1 MAWDQESVPSATRR
15 DGAWVVDGRARRVVS
30 GDIADVVLV
39 QATTGQGTAWFRV
52 RGEHVARTP
61 LRTLDPTRRL
71 VDLDFAAAPA
81 EPLSTSDPDAVRARV
96 RDLAAVAL
104 SAEQLGGM
112 ARVLEMTAEYA
123 KVRVQFGRAIGSF
136 QGVKHRLA
144 DMCCALEQAEAAVRY
159 AAWAADAAAEELP
172 LAAALVQVLVAPATF
187 QAAADTVQLHGG
199 IGYTWEHDA
208 HLYYKRAKTSEL
220 LLGTPDQ
227 NRARLAD
234 LLQV

>member
-1 MAWDQESVPSATRR
+1 
-15 DGAWVVDGRARRVVS
+15 
-30 GDIADVVLV
+30 
-39 QATTGQGTAWFRV
+39 
-52 RGEHVARTP
+52 GEHAAKTP

-71 VDLDFAAAPA
+71 ANLDFAAAPA
-81 EPLSTSDPDAVRARV
+81 ELLSSPDPDAARSRV

-112 ARVLEMTAEYA
+112 AKVLEMTAEYA
-123 KVRVQFGRAIGSF
+123 KVRVQFGRAIGSY

-144 DMCCALEQAEAAVRY
+144 DMHSALEQAGAAVRY
-159 AAWAADAAAEELP
+159 AAWAADADPQELP
-172 LAAALVQVLVAPATF
+172 LAAALVQVLVAPANF
-187 QAAADTVQLHGG
+187 QAAADAVQLHGG

-208 HLYYKRAKTSEL
+208 HLYYKRAKASEL

-234 LLQV
+234 LLQI